1 MLLDKL
7 LLGQLAGVVEGNPFR
22 SFCCIEMPLTLR
34 RDCFHAAS
42 FSPTSGILKM
52 YPAYR
57 LRCKQSLCH

>member
-7 LLGQLAGVVEGNPFR
+7 LLGQLAGVVEGNPFP

-57 LRCKQSLCH
+57 LHYKL